1 MRRASLSIVAVALAG
16 GTASLAIG
24 CKTPVP
30 LVVAA
35 PARLPAPPRV
45 LPGDLDASALLGEV
59 PARASR
65 LGAGAVTL
73 LASGEAVEGE
83 RVGAFVELPNDA
95 CVLAYARASS
105 SIEDLDLA
113 AFDDDG
119 SPVAIDEGPDPKPT
133 LLLCGAGERTAP
145 HPSRVYVAA
154 HVVNGEGLV
163 GVAAQIVP
171 RDRAGEVARAL
182 GAHGT
187 VGGGPQPADAWQG
200 LDDHVRAH
208 RQALGGTWDE
218 FRKAAVVLDS
228 RVPTVVTFP
237 VEADS
242 CVDAVLVPGD
252 EVALL
257 EVEAVDEAGRV
268 VARAREG
275 GSDRTLTVCS
285 PMTFEGSLVIR
296 PHVGRG
302 LAAIV
307 LAKTRASSSR
317 DLSTKPDVLWESTSV
332 SLEAAKTER
341 EGTLAHAGYG
351 AASFTTKGELALG
364 RRATIALDFGNAPAG
379 SCMRIDVV
387 AGAPLALVD
396 ARVWS
401 GERDKSD
408 KSELVT
414 SGEGAWGAAVFAC
427 AHGKARLDLE
437 ARGRGGPFAVTT
449 RAEKWKDAAFARF
462 PLAAARMLARAADG
476 SATLFDGSPSSARA
490 LSLEPDKLLAWSETV
505 AASQC
510 VHVSAGAEGEGT
522 GLELRAFDAASGEEI
537 DRSHAQRAVSVRA
550 CAETTTARAVR
561 FELRTTSGKLDVI
574 VGERVR

>member
-1 MRRASLSIVAVALAG
+1 MRRALVSLVAIALGCTGAG
-16 GTASLAIG
+16 AVTG
-24 CKTPVP
+24 CKSPAP
-30 LVVAA
+30 LVAFM
-35 PARLPAPPRV
+35 PNRPPPAPRV
-45 LPGDLDASALLGEV
+45 ISGDLDANVLFGEV

-65 LGAGAVTL
+65 LGAGPATL
-73 LASGEAVEGE
+73 VASGEAVEGE
-83 RVGAFVELPNDA
+83 RVGAFVELPSDA

-119 SPVAIDEGPDPKPT
+119 SPLAIDEGPDPKPT
-133 LLLCGAGERTAP
+133 LLLCAVGTHAA
-145 HPSRVYVAA
+145 PSRVYIAA

-163 GVAAQIVP
+163 GVAAQTVP
-171 RDRAGEVARAL
+171 RDRASEVARAL
-182 GAHGT
+182 GAHGA
-187 VGGGPQPADAWQG
+187 VGDGPQPADAWQG

-257 EVEAVDEAGRV
+257 EVEAVDDAGRV

-285 PMTFEGSLVIR
+285 PMAFEGSLLIR

-302 LAAIV
+302 LAAVV

-317 DLSTKPDVLWESTSV
+317 DLTTKPDVLWEATSMP
-332 SLEAAKTER
+332 LDAAKTER
-341 EGTLAHAGYG
+341 EGTLARAGYG
-351 AASFTTKGELALG
+351 GASSSTKGDLPLG
-364 RRATIALDFGNAPAG
+364 RRATIPLDLGTGAG
-379 SCMRIDVV
+379 CTRIDVV
-387 AGAPLALVD
+387 AGAPLSLVD

-401 GERDKSD
+401 EKRDR
-408 KSELVT
+408 SELVT
-414 SGEGAWGAAVFAC
+414 SGEGAWGAALFAC
-427 AHGKARLDLE
+427 THGKVRLDLE

-449 RAEKWKDAAFARF
+449 RPEKWKDAAFARS
-462 PLAAARMLARAADG
+462 PLAAARMMARAADG
-476 SATLFDGSPSSARA
+476 SATILDGVASGARA
-490 LSLEPDKLLAWSETV
+490 LSLDPDKLVTWTETV
-505 AASQC
+505 AAGQC
-510 VHVSAGAEGEGT
+510 LQVSAGAEGEGT
-522 GLELRAFDAASGEEI
+522 GMELRAFDTASGDEI

-550 CAETTTARAVR
+550 CAELATARGVR
-561 FELRTTSGKLDVI
+561 LELRTTSGRLDVV
-574 VGERVR
+574 VGERTR

>member
-1 MRRASLSIVAVALAG
+1 MRRALRSLVAIAVAGAG
-16 GTASLAIG
+16 AGALVG
-24 CKTPVP
+24 CKS
-30 LVVAA
+30 
-35 PARLPAPPRV
+35 PAPPVAASPAHPPPPPRV
-45 LPGDLDASALLGEV
+45 IPGDLDASALLGEV
-59 PARASR
+59 PTRASR

-73 LASGEAVEGE
+73 VASGEAVEGE

-119 SPVAIDEGPDPKPT
+119 TPVAIDEGPDPKPT
-133 LLLCGAGERTAP
+133 LLLCAVPGHAG
-145 HPSRVYVAA
+145 PSRVYVAA

-163 GVAAQIVP
+163 GVAAQTVP
-171 RDRAGEVARAL
+171 RDRAEEVSRAL
-182 GAHGT
+182 GAHGA
-187 VGGGPQPADAWQG
+187 VGDGPQPADAWQG

-208 RQALGGTWDE
+208 RLALGGTWDE

-237 VEADS
+237 VEAGS

-257 EVEAVDEAGRV
+257 EVEAVDDAGRV

-302 LAAIV
+302 LAAVV

-317 DLSTKPDVLWESTSV
+317 DLTTKPDVLWESTSV
-332 SLEAAKTER
+332 PLEAAKTER

-351 AASFTTKGELALG
+351 AASFSTKGDLALG
-364 RRATIALDFGNAPAG
+364 HRTTIPLDLGAG
-379 SCMRIDVV
+379 GGCTRIDVV

-401 GERDKSD
+401 DKGD

-427 AHGKARLDLE
+427 AHGKVRIDLE

-449 RAEKWKDAAFARF
+449 RPEKWKDAAFARS
-462 PLAAARMLARAADG
+462 PLAAARMIARAAEG
-476 SATLFDGSPSSARA
+476 AEAILLGAPSSARA
-490 LSLEPDKLLAWSETV
+490 LSLDPDKLVAWSETV
-505 AASQC
+505 VAGQC
-510 VHVSAGAEGEGT
+510 VQVSAGAEGEGT
-522 GLELRAFDAASGEEI
+522 GLELRAFDATSGEEI
-537 DRSHAQRAVSVRA
+537 DRSHAEHAVSVRA
-550 CAETTTARAVR
+550 CAEPVAARGVR
-561 FELRTTSGKLDVI
+561 FELRTTSGKLDAV
-574 VGERVR
+574 VGERTR